1 MTLFAAKLNPIKG
14 SPNGDGEYLES
25 NRGQLACGI
34 SLQHKWLLRQAPLQ
48 FAIAESG
55 KGNIRVPKRIYVTKT
70 ITIIANKT

>member
-14 SPNGDGEYLES
+14 SPINGAGEYLDS

-55 KGNIRVPKRIYVTKT
+55 KGNIRVHKEYM
-70 ITIIANKT
+70 